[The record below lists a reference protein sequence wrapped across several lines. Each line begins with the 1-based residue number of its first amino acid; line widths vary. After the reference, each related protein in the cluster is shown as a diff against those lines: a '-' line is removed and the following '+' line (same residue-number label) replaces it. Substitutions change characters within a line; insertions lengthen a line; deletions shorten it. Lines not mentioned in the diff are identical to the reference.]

1 MYDRLEA
8 MRLFVRV
15 VERESFTAA
24 AADLN
29 IPRSTATDVM
39 QRLER
44 DLACRLL
51 VRTTRHV
58 SPTPEGE
65 DYYRRCLSI
74 LADVEEAE
82 GTLRGQEPSGTL
94 RVSAHGTLTRTFVLP
109 HLSDFLERYPKITL
123 QLGQGERLV
132 DLVREG
138 VDCVLR
144 AGVPE
149 ESGMIMRKLR
159 DIPEITCASPA
170 YLARHGTPER
180 LEDLEGHRMVGFHSS
195 RTGAVMPFDFRTK
208 EGVREVELPARVV
221 ADDAETV
228 HRLTLLGFGL
238 MQSPRY
244 RLRDYLRSG
253 ELVEVLTDTPPTSLP
268 LAVYFPQNRQLSPRV
283 RVFVDWLAEIF
294 ADAEL

>member
-29 IPRSTATDVM
+29 IPRSTATDVI

-74 LADVEEAE
+74 LDDVEEAE

-94 RVSAHGTLTRTFVLP
+94 RVSAHGTLTRTFILP
-109 HLSDFLERYPKITL
+109 HLADFLDRYPKITL

-149 ESGMIMRKLR
+149 DSGMIMRKLR
-159 DIPEITCASPA
+159 DIPEITCASPV
-170 YLARHGTPER
+170 YLERHGIPKDPG
-180 LEDLEGHRMVGFHSS
+180 DLEGHRMVGFHSS
-195 RTGAVMPFDFRTK
+195 RTGAVMPFDFQTVD
-208 EGVREVELPARVV
+208 GVREVELPARVV

-228 HRLTLLGFGL
+228 HRLAILGFGL
-238 MQSPRY
+238 VQAPRY

-253 ELVEVLTDTPPTSLP
+253 QLLEVLAETPPTPLP
-268 LAVYFPQNRQLSPRV
+268 LAVYYPQNRQLSPRV